1 MMNEIMNDDEID
13 RLCMESDADYEF
25 LRQDMLDMY
34 RMRVSGTMHRFP
46 PACVPFDSVSYAY
59 EAMSRLKAKAALLN
73 SDDDEEEYDEED
85 DEEDARLT
93 LCRLNKEAAI
103 LRSSLRADAVAV
115 TAVSG
120 LEIPVLRRANTY
132 IGDGLTNG
140 NPCGDRLY
148 GEPVADLV
156 ADIVADLDFADYPFE
171 WDINMWL
178 DEDCNVVNQPLIN
191 L

>member
-1 MMNEIMNDDEID
+1 MMNEMNNEKMNEKMNNDEID

-34 RMRVSGTMHRFP
+34 RMRVCGTMHRF

-59 EAMSRLKAKAALLN
+59 EAMSRLKANAALL
-73 SDDDEEEYDEED
+73 DGDGDEDEEYDEEE
-85 DEEDARLT
+85 DEDEYDSRLT

-103 LRSSLRADAVAV
+103 LRSSLRADAE
-115 TAVSG
+115 AVSG
-120 LEIPVLRRANTY
+120 LEIPVLLRANTY

-140 NPCGDRLY
+140 NPCGDRLF
-148 GEPVADLV
+148 GEPDLV
-156 ADIVADLDFADYPFE
+156 ADLVADLDFADYPFE

-178 DEDCNVVNQPLIN
+178 DEDCNVIN

>member
-1 MMNEIMNDDEID
+1 MNNEKMNEIMNNDEID

-46 PACVPFDSVSYAY
+46 ACVPFDSVSYAY
-59 EAMSRLKAKAALLN
+59 EAMSRLKAKAALLD
-73 SDDDEEEYDEED
+73 SDDDEEEYAED
-85 DEEDARLT
+85 DEEEDEDEYDPKLT

-103 LRSSLRADAVAV
+103 LRSSLRADAEAVAV
-115 TAVSG
+115 AVSG

-140 NPCGDRLY
+140 NPCGDRLF

-156 ADIVADLDFADYPFE
+156 ADIDFADYPFE

-178 DEDCNVVNQPLIN
+178 DEVNL
-191 L
+191 

>member
-1 MMNEIMNDDEID
+1 MMNEMNNEKMNEIMNNDEID

-46 PACVPFDSVSYAY
+46 ACVPFDSVSYAY
-59 EAMSRLKAKAALLN
+59 EAMSRLKAKAALLD
-73 SDDDEEEYDEED
+73 SDDDEEEYAED
-85 DEEDARLT
+85 DEEEDEDEYDPKLT

-103 LRSSLRADAVAV
+103 LRSSLRADAEAVAV
-115 TAVSG
+115 AVSG

-140 NPCGDRLY
+140 NPCGDRLF

-156 ADIVADLDFADYPFE
+156 ADIDFADYPFE

-178 DEDCNVVNQPLIN
+178 DEVNL
-191 L
+191 

>member
-1 MMNEIMNDDEID
+1 MMNEMNNEIMNNEIMNNDEID

-46 PACVPFDSVSYAY
+46 ACVPFDSVSYAY
-59 EAMSRLKAKAALLN
+59 EAMSRLKANAALLD

-85 DEEDARLT
+85 DEEEDEYDSRLT

-103 LRSSLRADAVAV
+103 LRSSLRADAE
-115 TAVSG
+115 AVSG
-120 LEIPVLRRANTY
+120 LEIPVLLRANTY

-140 NPCGDRLY
+140 NPCGDRLF

-156 ADIVADLDFADYPFE
+156 ADLVADIDFADYPFE

-178 DEDCNVVNQPLIN
+178 DEVNL
-191 L
+191 

>member
-1 MMNEIMNDDEID
+1 MMNEMNNEIMNNDEID

-46 PACVPFDSVSYAY
+46 ACVPFDSVSYAY
-59 EAMSRLKAKAALLN
+59 EAMSRLKANAALLD
-73 SDDDEEEYDEED
+73 SDDDEEEYEED
-85 DEEDARLT
+85 DEEEDDSRLT

-103 LRSSLRADAVAV
+103 LRSSLRADAE
-115 TAVSG
+115 AVSG
-120 LEIPVLRRANTY
+120 LEIPVLLRANTY

-140 NPCGDRLY
+140 NPCGDRLF

-156 ADIVADLDFADYPFE
+156 ADLVADIDFADYGLAF
-171 WDINMWL
+171 
-178 DEDCNVVNQPLIN
+178 
-191 L
+191 

>member
-1 MMNEIMNDDEID
+1 MNEMNNEKMNEIMNNDEID

-46 PACVPFDSVSYAY
+46 ACVPFDSVSYAY
-59 EAMSRLKAKAALLN
+59 EAMSRLKARAALL
-73 SDDDEEEYDEED
+73 DDVDEDEEYEED
-85 DEEDARLT
+85 DEKEDEYDSRLT

-103 LRSSLRADAVAV
+103 LRSSLRADAEAVAV
-115 TAVSG
+115 AVSG

-140 NPCGDRLY
+140 NPCGDRLF

-156 ADIVADLDFADYPFE
+156 ADIDFADYPFE

-178 DEDCNVVNQPLIN
+178 DEVNL
-191 L
+191 